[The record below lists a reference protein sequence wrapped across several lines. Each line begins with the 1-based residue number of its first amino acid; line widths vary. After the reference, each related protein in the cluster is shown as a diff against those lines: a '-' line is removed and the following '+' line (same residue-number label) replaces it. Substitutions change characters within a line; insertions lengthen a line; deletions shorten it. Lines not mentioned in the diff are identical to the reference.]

1 MNVETQVKRF
11 CADTPSTGS
20 QISTSISK
28 FVIRTSDKDKIS
40 FDVQIAKY
48 IYATNS
54 SFAFVEHKEFK
65 KMIQL
70 IRPGYKPPN
79 RDQIGNKLLDKVFN
93 EVNEDI
99 KKILK
104 GKIVCMAM
112 DGWSNIHNEPII
124 CISVYNLEDEVVCLI
139 DTIETKTES
148 HNAEY
153 LLKLA
158 VESIKKCK
166 SYGCDVRSMVTDNA
180 ANMRKMRLELST
192 SDLSSNEYSHLDI
205 ITYGCSSHILNLL
218 AHDLED
224 TVIKNKVKQIIK
236 YFKFHHFPAAKY
248 KELGGSSLV
257 LPFDVRWNTM
267 FDCLQSYIDN
277 WPILYKVCV
286 DHRAAIDSKITS
298 MVIDMNLKI
307 NTEAFIVKLKKLSW
321 ALDVSQKD
329 NCTIADVV
337 EMLIDL
343 KDFFIN
349 EFSTESDEIKI
360 FEKRYDMAIQ
370 DVHYLANILHPKYRG
385 QKLNEDQHDSALEYA
400 NLYFPTAMS
409 EIISFQAQTSPF
421 KGYLFSDNAIKNI
434 SALIW
439 WKALIKQNT
448 ISKDLTCLVEQL
460 FTSICSS
467 AGIERLFSTFGYV
480 HSKTRNRLGVEK
492 ASKLVTIFKH
502 LNKPNKE

>member
-1 MNVETQVKRF
+1 MNVKRF
-11 CADTPSTGS
+11 CADVPSPRS
-20 QISTSISK
+20 QIASTSMSK
-28 FVIRTSDKDKIS
+28 FVIKTSEKDRKS
-40 FDVQIAKY
+40 FDLQIAKY

-54 SFAFVEHKEFK
+54 SFTFTNSTFVEHKEFK
-65 KMIQL
+65 KMIEL

-79 RDQIGNKLLDKVFN
+79 RDQIGNKLLDQVFN
-93 EVNEDI
+93 GVNEDI
-99 KKILK
+99 KKILR

-139 DTIETKTES
+139 DTIETKVES

-166 SYGCDVRSMVTDNA
+166 SFGCDVRSMVTDNA
-180 ANMRKMRLELST
+180 ANMRKMRSELGK
-192 SDLSSNEYSHLDI
+192 SDLSCDDYSHLDI

-224 TVIKNKVKQIIK
+224 LEVKNNIKQIIK

-286 DHRAAIDSKITS
+286 DHRAAIDSKISS
-298 MVIDMNLKI
+298 MVIDMDLKTK
-307 NTEAFIVKLKKLSW
+307 TEAFLVKLKKLSW

-329 NCTIADVV
+329 NCTIADAV
-337 EMLIDL
+337 EMWIELEH
-343 KDFFIN
+343 FFIN
-349 EFSTESDEIKI
+349 QFGTESVEIKI
-360 FEKRYDMAIQ
+360 FEKRYNMAVQ
-370 DVHYLANILHPKYRG
+370 DVHY
-385 QKLNEDQHDSALEYA
+385 
-400 NLYFPTAMS
+400 
-409 EIISFQAQTSPF
+409 
-421 KGYLFSDNAIKNI
+421 
-434 SALIW
+434 
-439 WKALIKQNT
+439 
-448 ISKDLTCLVEQL
+448 
-460 FTSICSS
+460 
-467 AGIERLFSTFGYV
+467 
-480 HSKTRNRLGVEK
+480 
-492 ASKLVTIFKH
+492 
-502 LNKPNKE
+502 